1 MNENKS
7 QRPLHN
13 IMRKHAKA
21 EHIQKRQ
28 SNLIMCFANNEHAA
42 VAKLLQKW
50 LQQEKNKNAQ

>member
-50 LQQEKNKNAQ
+50 LQQEKK